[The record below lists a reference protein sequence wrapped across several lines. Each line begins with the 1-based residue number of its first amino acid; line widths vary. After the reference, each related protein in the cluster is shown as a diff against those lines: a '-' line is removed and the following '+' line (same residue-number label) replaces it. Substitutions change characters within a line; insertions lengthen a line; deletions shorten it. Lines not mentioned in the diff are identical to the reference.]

1 MDALLHLNAYFLL
14 HFFASPYPAVTA
26 NRSGPWQNLIDV
38 VNLDCKVTKRERSHQ
53 NVEGREETYK
63 RPWQT
68 VGLNVVRRR
77 VSGVQ
82 QLVSAHG
89 L

>member
-1 MDALLHLNAYFLL
+1 MA
-14 HFFASPYPAVTA
+14 
-26 NRSGPWQNLIDV
+26 
-38 VNLDCKVTKRERSHQ
+38 
-53 NVEGREETYK
+53 GREEMYK
-63 RPWQT
+63 RLWQT
-68 VGLNVVRRR
+68 VGLNVVCGR